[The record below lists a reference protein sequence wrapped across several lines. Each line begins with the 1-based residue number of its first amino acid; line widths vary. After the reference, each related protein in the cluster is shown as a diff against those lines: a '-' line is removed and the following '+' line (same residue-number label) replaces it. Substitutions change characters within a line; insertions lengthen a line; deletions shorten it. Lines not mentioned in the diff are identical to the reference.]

1 MEWSQTE
8 QNRTKWNKLEQNRA
22 ELSSQREALLRA
34 IPCGCLLVVMI
45 PQPYCFMTT
54 LLSFSIKKKKKPVKL
69 FYNHA
74 LP

>member
-34 IPCGCLLVVMI
+34 IPCSCLLVVMI